1 MGDLTAGPHPHPL
14 PTGGRGGARHLRRA
28 PVVALRPAAL
38 SDASGGDIFGQMKA
52 GAGSCG

>member
-1 MGDLTAGPHPHPL
+1 MRDVFLEA
-14 PTGGRGGARHLRRA
+14 
-28 PVVALRPAAL
+28 VL